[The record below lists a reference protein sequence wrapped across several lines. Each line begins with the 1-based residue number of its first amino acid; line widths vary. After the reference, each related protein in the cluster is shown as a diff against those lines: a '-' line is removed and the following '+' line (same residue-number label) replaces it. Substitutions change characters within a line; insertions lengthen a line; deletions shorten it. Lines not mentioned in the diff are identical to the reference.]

1 MAGLTHLKLLT
12 DFFNKI
18 GAKRTPRINE
28 YRTYTTG
35 ECPPSTLIAVP
46 AM

>member
-1 MAGLTHLKLLT
+1 LELIHLLIRSLVMMREVPC
-12 DFFNKI
+12 
-18 GAKRTPRINE
+18 GASITIFGS
-28 YRTYTTG
+28 YTTG